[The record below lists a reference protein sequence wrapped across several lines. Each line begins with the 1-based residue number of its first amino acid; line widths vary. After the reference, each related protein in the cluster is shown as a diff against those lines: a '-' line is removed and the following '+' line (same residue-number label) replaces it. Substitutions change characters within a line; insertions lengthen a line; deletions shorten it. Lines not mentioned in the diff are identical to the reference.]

1 MITFTLKDVYEL
13 LLLNKK
19 EEITILALKNKQSKN
34 EALEQLLREYI
45 NEYRVIVKLYY
56 EVVRNE

>member
-56 EVVRNE
+56 EVIRNE